1 MIYLIKP
8 AAYVLL
14 IFFCTLSINSAW
26 AERFLLQNADSS
38 VTAPEP
44 FFCNRTIDL
53 RIESDSPDIFNRDSA
68 RMQALIDSTQAMLR
82 YECPGLQD
90 VRLSGFLRGL
100 EKQVYSANANSSN
113 LWKVSAKS
121 TLGAKELEALD
132 RQTESTL
139 TRQHTLATMQL
150 DMSVDE
156 VKQKVNNVFGTAPAY
171 DHLTGLMNLELGG
184 CPQDYLDGNNFSE
197 ASAEWVCLKAWFTDK
212 RIATLYKLNYLQVV
226 KGSMQD
232 VQTTLIEK
240 FGPPA
245 PAKGI
250 TSEKSKITKMV
261 WSTEAVGTD
270 NQAHNEEVEAN
281 LTRIGDHIIVD
292 MTLHD
297 AESSERPGKV
307 TESPERVQAGS
318 PVRLKL

>member
-1 MIYLIKP
+1 MMYLIKP
-8 AAYVLL
+8 AAHVLL
-14 IFFCTLSINSAW
+14 IFFCTLTINSAW
-26 AERFLLQNADSS
+26 AERVLLQNADSS
-38 VTAPEP
+38 VTVPEP

-53 RIESDSPDIFNRDSA
+53 RIDSDSPDIFNRDSV

-100 EKQVYSANANSSN
+100 EKQVYSASANSSN
-113 LWKVSAKS
+113 RWKVSAKS

-139 TRQHTLATMQL
+139 NRQHTLATMQL
-150 DMSVDE
+150 DLSVDE
-156 VKQKVNNVFGTAPAY
+156 VKQKVENVFGTAPAY
-171 DHLTGLMNLELGG
+171 DYATGLMNLELGG
-184 CPQDYLDGNNFSE
+184 CPRDYLDGNNFSE

-232 VQTTLIEK
+232 VQNTLIEK
-240 FGPPA
+240 FGS
-245 PAKGI
+245 PAKDIAGG
-250 TSEKSKITKMV
+250 KSKTTKMV
-261 WSTEAVGTD
+261 WRAESVGAD
-270 NQAHNEEVEAN
+270 NQPHNEEVEAN

-292 MTLHD
+292 MILHD
-297 AESSERPGKV
+297 VGSSERPGKV
-307 TESPERVQAGS
+307 TESPERVQARS

>member
-1 MIYLIKP
+1 MMYLIKP
-8 AAYVLL
+8 AAHVLF
-14 IFFCTLSINSAW
+14 IFFCTLTINSAW
-26 AERFLLQNADSS
+26 AERVLIQNADSS
-38 VTAPEP
+38 VTAQEP
-44 FFCNRTIDL
+44 FFCNRAIDL
-53 RIESDSPDIFNRDSA
+53 RIDSGSPDIFNRDSA

-100 EKQVYSANANSSN
+100 EKQVYSASASSN
-113 LWKVSAKS
+113 NRWKVSAES
-121 TLGAKELEALD
+121 TLGEKELEALD
-132 RQTESTL
+132 RQAENAL
-139 TRQHTLATMQL
+139 NRQHTLATMQL

-156 VKQKVNNVFGTAPAY
+156 VKQKVGNVFGTAPAY

-184 CPQDYLDGNNFSE
+184 CPRDFPDGNNFSDPG
-197 ASAEWVCLKAWFTDK
+197 AEWVCLKAWFTDK

-226 KGSMQD
+226 KGRMQD
-232 VQTTLIEK
+232 VQSTLIEK

-245 PAKGI
+245 KDIAG
-250 TSEKSKITKMV
+250 EKSKTTKMV
-261 WSTEAVGTD
+261 WSAESVGAD
-270 NQAHNEEVEAN
+270 NQVHNEEVEAN

-297 AESSERPGKV
+297 AESIESPGKV
-307 TESPERVQAGS
+307 TESPQRVQSGS

>member
-8 AAYVLL
+8 AAHVLL
-14 IFFCTLSINSAW
+14 IFFCTLTINSAW
-26 AERFLLQNADSS
+26 AERVLLQNADSS
-38 VTAPEP
+38 VTAQEP

-53 RIESDSPDIFNRDSA
+53 RIDSGSPDIFNRDSV
-68 RMQALIDSTQAMLR
+68 RMQALIDSSQAMLR

-100 EKQVYSANANSSN
+100 EKQVYSGNASSSN

-121 TLGAKELEALD
+121 TLGAKELQALD
-132 RQTESTL
+132 RQAESAL
-139 TRQHTLATMQL
+139 NRQHTLATVQL

-156 VKQKVNNVFGTAPAY
+156 VKQKVGNVFGTAPAY

-184 CPQDYLDGNNFSE
+184 CPRDYTDGNNFSE

-232 VQTTLIEK
+232 VQTTLVEK

-245 PAKGI
+245 KDIAGG
-250 TSEKSKITKMV
+250 KSKTTKMV
-261 WSTEAVGTD
+261 WSTESVGAD
-270 NQAHNEEVEAN
+270 NQSHSEEVEAK
-281 LTRIGDHIIVD
+281 LTLIGDHVIVD
-292 MTLHD
+292 MILHD
-297 AESSERPGKV
+297 PESIERPGKV
-307 TESPERVQAGS
+307 TESPERVQPRS